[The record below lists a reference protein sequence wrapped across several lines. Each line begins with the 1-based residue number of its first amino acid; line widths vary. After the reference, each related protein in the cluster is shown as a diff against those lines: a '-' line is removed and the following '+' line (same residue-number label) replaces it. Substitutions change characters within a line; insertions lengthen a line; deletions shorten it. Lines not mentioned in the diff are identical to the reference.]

1 MSPDRNIP
9 SDGNPTPLVPG
20 AGLLVAVVGP
30 SGAGKDTLIRLA
42 LERLGAEPRLS
53 LARRVVTRPCDG
65 RSEEHDSLDDA
76 GFAKAE
82 AEGAFCLSWRAHGL
96 AYGLPVLIERQVG
109 AGHVVLANLSR
120 RALGEAGARFGRLG
134 IVEITAP
141 PDVLVARIAARGRES
156 EADIRARIAR
166 SAPLSPP
173 PQTVSFLRIDNS
185 GPADQG
191 ADALAAHLGA
201 LLGRPLP

>member
-1 MSPDRNIP
+1 MP
-9 SDGNPTPLVPG
+9 SDGNPSPLVPG

-42 LERLGAEPRLS
+42 LERLGAEPRLT

-65 RSEEHDSLDDA
+65 RSEDHDSLDDA
-76 GFAKAE
+76 SFAE
-82 AEGAFCLSWRAHGL
+82 AEAKGAFCLSWRAHGL

-120 RALGEAGARFGRLG
+120 RALDEAGARFGRLG

-141 PDVLVARIAARGRES
+141 PDILVARIAARGRES

-201 LLGRPLP
+201 VLGRPLP